1 MKTNLLKTA
10 ILCLSIIFGGIFKT
24 QANGLLVPG
33 IMSDDDY
40 ILGYYPDTT
49 KIKLGKKSIII
60 VENEKSDTVMF
71 ETDSLS
77 CDTMN
82 PEDKKFNGHWAGIE
96 IGLNNYIND
105 AGSLNLSKENEFLKL
120 NPGKSW
126 AFSFN
131 FAEFNIPLYKNYI
144 GITTGLG
151 LTINNY
157 RFEND
162 ITLFKNSDTLSYY
175 YDTTRNISKNKLT
188 STYLMAPL
196 LLEFQIPVFKTRLNF
211 AVGGYAGVRVGGHTK
226 QIFEIDGIEATDK
239 IHDSFYVNPWK
250 YGLTAR
256 LGGEDIQLFINYDMS
271 TMFEENKGPK
281 LYPITVGI
289 TLLNL

>member
-10 ILCLSIIFGGIFKT
+10 LLSLAILCGGILKT

-33 IMSDDDY
+33 IMYDNDY

-77 CDTMN
+77 YDTLK
-82 PEDKKFNGHWAGIE
+82 EKKYNGHWAGIE
-96 IGLNNYIND
+96 LGLNNYIND
-105 AGSLNLSKENEFLKL
+105 AGNLNLSKENEFLKL

-131 FAEFNIPLYKNYI
+131 FAEFNIPLYKSFI
-144 GITTGLG
+144 GLTTGMG

-162 ITLFKNSDTLSYY
+162 ITLFKNSDTLSYFI
-175 YDTTRNISKNKLT
+175 DTTRNILKNKLT
-188 STYLMAPL
+188 TTSLIVPL
-196 LLEFQIPVFKTRLNF
+196 LLEFQLPVFHTRLNF

-226 QIFEIDGIEATDK
+226 QVFKIDGVEATDK
-239 IHDSFYVNPWK
+239 VHDGFYTNPWK

-256 LGGEDIQLFINYDMS
+256 LGGEDLQFFINYDMS
-271 TMFEENKGPK
+271 TMFEENRGPK
-281 LYPITVGI
+281 LYPITVGV